1 MDYCQLIRTHTE
13 TNADATIA
21 AIPVDRQGAAGLGV
35 MRVDETGRVRGFVE
49 KPTTDEQ
56 IQPVLM
62 DPKFIDQRGIESR
75 GRECLASMG
84 IYVFKRDVLV
94 DVLKSTTHQD
104 FGREIFPTLINPKNV
119 QVHLFDGYWEDIGTI
134 DAFYR
139 ANLELATDQ
148 PPFDLIS
155 AEAPLY
161 SRARFLP
168 PTRLDG
174 CHVGRSLIADGCR
187 ISQGATIE
195 NSVIGLRCTIGENV
209 TIRDSIIM
217 GVDEYETIR
226 ELHEDDQLARPP
238 IGIGSDAVII
248 GAIVDKNCRIGRGVK
263 IEYKGTPSS
272 DVTEYGPCTVRD
284 GIPIVL
290 KDAVVPDGWSIPG

>member
-1 MDYCQLIRTHTE
+1 M
-13 TNADATIA
+13 
-21 AIPVDRQGAAGLGV
+21 
-35 MRVDETGRVRGFVE
+35 RGFVE
-49 KPTTDEQ
+49 KPTTDEA
-56 IQPVLM
+56 IKPVLM
-62 DPKFIDQRGIESR
+62 DPKWIDDRGIESR

-94 DVLKSTTHQD
+94 DVLKSTTHHD
-104 FGREIFPTLINPKNV
+104 FGKEIFPTLINPKNV

-139 ANLELATDQ
+139 ANLELATDK

-155 AEAPLY
+155 PEAPLY

-174 CHVGRSLIADGCR
+174 CHVVKSLIADGCR
-187 ISQGATIE
+187 ISPGARIE
-195 NSVIGLRCTIGENV
+195 NSVIGLRCAIGENV

-217 GVDEYETIR
+217 GADEYETAH
-226 ELHEDDQLARPP
+226 ELREDDQLDRPP
-238 IGIGSDAVII
+238 VGIGSDAVIL

-263 IEYKGTPSS
+263 IEYSGPPSS
-272 DVTEYGPCTVRD
+272 SLIEYGPCTVRD

-290 KDAVVPDGWSIPG
+290 KDAVVPHGWSIPN

>member
-1 MDYCQLIRTHTE
+1 LVRTHKE

-21 AIPVDRQGAAGLGV
+21 AIPVDRDAASALGI
-35 MRVDETGRVRGFVE
+35 MRVDHTGAVRGFVE

-62 DPKFIDQRGIESR
+62 DPKWIDERGIDSR

-94 DVLKSTTHQD
+94 DVLTSTTHHD
-104 FGREIFPTLINPKNV
+104 FGKEIFPSLIGPKNV

-139 ANLELATDQ
+139 ANLELATNQ

-155 AEAPLY
+155 PEAPLY

-187 ISQGATIE
+187 IAPGAKIE
-195 NSVIGLRCTIGENV
+195 NSVIGLRCAIGENT

-217 GVDEYETIR
+217 GVDEYETSR
-226 ELHEDDQLARPP
+226 ELREDDKLDRPP
-238 IGIGSDAVII
+238 IGIGSDSVII
-248 GAIVDKNCRIGRGVK
+248 GAIVDKNCRIGRGVH
-263 IEYKGTPSS
+263 IEFKGVVSS
-272 DVTEYGPCTVRD
+272 ELTEIGPCTVRD
-284 GIPIVL
+284 GIPVVL
-290 KDAVVPDGWSIPG
+290 KDAVVPDGWSMLS